1 MSVKVLITNE
11 QQKVKDKS
19 HDDVVETVANQLFV
33 DKRKDI
39 NAIVSSE
46 QRKTLLFKLEQKV
59 VIHEVPKKKL
69 KGGK

>member
-39 NAIVSSE
+39 NAIISSDM
-46 QRKTLLFKLEQKV
+46 RKTLLFKLEQKV
-59 VIHEVPKKKL
+59 VIHEVLKKKL

>member
-1 MSVKVLITNE
+1 MTVKVLITNE

-33 DKRKDI
+33 DQRKDI
-39 NAIVSSE
+39 NAIISSE
-46 QRKTLLFKLEQKV
+46 QRKTLLFKLERKV